1 MHDDW
6 SSRADW
12 REPGAMSMRGRRDGR
27 GQALVEFALVFPALV
42 LLLFGIVDFGRAIYD
57 YNTLANAARV
67 GVRVAIVNQNGAG
80 TGCAT
85 GSGATPPASTQV
97 SAHDCAIQAAIA
109 MGSVTATVSYMAPTA
124 TTSCSPVQVGCLAVV
139 TTSYTFRPITPIISS
154 IVGAIPLSSTSTEP
168 VEFVC
173 PQTASTC
180 VPGQ

>member
-1 MHDDW
+1 MN
-6 SSRADW
+6 A
-12 REPGAMSMRGRRDGR
+12 PGRHASR
-27 GQALVEFALVFPALV
+27 GQSLVEFALIFPVLV

-85 GSGATPPASTQV
+85 GSGGTPPASTQM
-97 SAHDCAIQAAIA
+97 SAHDCAIQAAMA
-109 MGSVTATVSYMAPTA
+109 MGSVTATVSYMDPTD
-124 TTSCSPVQVGCLAVV
+124 TTSCSPVQVGCLALV

-173 PQTASTC
+173 PEKASTC